1 MSEIDWN
8 LELRKISREF
18 DGLPPEPPSSV
29 KRTRQALEQ
38 MEREQREQRLA
49 TIGTLARLALVV
61 ALAAGLH
68 QWPYPRECGSS
79 LLSFLGAEL
88 ALLIGSVWVTVTTWR
103 HRLPRLH
110 ALSIAMVVASLAL
123 LSIEIAP
130 RSGYVTMSDGRA
142 ASWACPGTQWVP
154 IWR

>member
-8 LELRKISREF
+8 RELRRIEREF

-38 MEREQREQRLA
+38 LEKEQREQRFA
-49 TIGTLARLALVV
+49 TFGTLARLALVI
-61 ALAAGLH
+61 ALAVGLYW
-68 QWPYPRECGSS
+68 WPYPRECGSS

-88 ALLIGSVWVTVTTWR
+88 ALLIGSVWVTATTWR
-103 HRLPRLH
+103 HRLARLH
-110 ALSIAMVVASLAL
+110 ALSIVMVVASLAL
-123 LSIEIAP
+123 LALEIAP
-130 RSGYVTMSDGRA
+130 RNGWVTRADGRA

-154 IWR
+154 LWR

>member
-8 LELRKISREF
+8 RELRKIEREF

-38 MEREQREQRLA
+38 MEKQQREQRFA

-61 ALAAGLH
+61 ALAAGLYR
-68 QWPYPRECGSS
+68 WPYPRECGSS

-88 ALLIGSVWVTVTTWR
+88 ALVVGSVWVTVTTWR
-103 HRLPRLH
+103 PRLPRRH
-110 ALSIAMVVASLAL
+110 ALSIAMVVVSLAL
-123 LSIEIAP
+123 LAKEIVP
-130 RSGYVTMSDGRA
+130 RSGYVTMADGSA
-142 ASWACPGTQWVP
+142 GTWACPGTRWVP

>member
-8 LELRKISREF
+8 RELRKIEREF

-38 MEREQREQRLA
+38 MERQQREQRFA

-61 ALAAGLH
+61 ALAFGLFR
-68 QWPYPRECGSS
+68 WPYPRECGPA

-88 ALLIGSVWVTVTTWR
+88 ALLIGSVWVTATTWR

-110 ALSIAMVVASLAL
+110 ALSVAMVVVSVAL
-123 LSIEIAP
+123 LAKEIIP
-130 RSGYVTMSDGRA
+130 RSGYVTMTDGSA
-142 ASWACPGTQWVP
+142 ASWACPGTRWVP